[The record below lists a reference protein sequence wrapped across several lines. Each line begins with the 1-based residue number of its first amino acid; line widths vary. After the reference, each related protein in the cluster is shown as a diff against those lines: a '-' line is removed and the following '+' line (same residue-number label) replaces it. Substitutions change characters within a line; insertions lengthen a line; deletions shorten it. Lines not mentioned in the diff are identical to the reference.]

1 MDEAKNAS
9 NTSSTSNT
17 GDIKKQA
24 ATSEPKKD
32 RTVLIVSA
40 IIVAAFVIF
49 GAVAPQTLSDVA
61 GVLFNVFTVDF
72 GWLYLLAVFAMVI
85 FAIAIGL
92 SKYGKIKL
100 GKDDEKPEFSN
111 FKWFAQLFGGG
122 MGIGLVFWAVSEP
135 ISEYMAPPSADPM
148 TQAAAHEAM
157 QTVFFHWGISP
168 WVIFAVAGLALGYFS
183 FRKDRPFL
191 VSSAFE
197 PLLGDKVHGP
207 IGKAIDILAVFATIF
222 GVATSMGLGTMQITG
237 GLNYV
242 YGIESSTLLNCAII
256 AVITA
261 LFTLATLSGLG
272 KAMQIVADVKVYL
285 SIAFMVFIFIF
296 GGSLVI
302 CNFFVTDLG
311 GYLQNFIHKSLWME
325 NGDFVQTWTIFYW
338 AWWIAWAPFCG
349 QFVARVSRGRT
360 IREYIFAVMLLPT
373 GFCVVWLAIYG
384 GAAFNID
391 ALTGGAIQAAVSA
404 DTTNGL
410 FAVLQNLPL
419 FQITA
424 PLAIILIVMCFW
436 GSANSATFVLSMLT
450 DGGNMN
456 PSKPLRM
463 GWGIAQGAVTII
475 CVVVG
480 GEGILKILQTLSI
493 ASAFPYMFVI
503 LIMAF
508 CMVKALKEDPYFKT
522 QAQLADAKKDTN
534 EVAQTA

>member
-1 MDEAKNAS
+1 MANEVKTDV
-9 NTSSTSNT
+9 
-17 GDIKKQA
+17 
-24 ATSEPKKD
+24 EPKKD

-40 IIVAAFVIF
+40 VIVAAFVIF
-49 GAVAPQTLSDVA
+49 GAVAPGALKNVSDV
-61 GVLFNVFTVDF
+61 LFSVFTVDF
-72 GWLYLLAVFAMVI
+72 GWLYLLVVFGMVI
-85 FAIAIGL
+85 FAIGIGL
-92 SKYGKIKL
+92 SKYGQIKL
-100 GKDDEKPEFSN
+100 GHDDEKPEFSN

-122 MGIGLVFWAVSEP
+122 MGIGLVFWSVSET
-135 ISEYMAPPSADPM
+135 ISDYMAPPSADPL
-148 TQAAAHEAM
+148 TQEAAHEAM

-168 WVIFAVAGLALGYFS
+168 WVIFAVAGLALGYFA
-183 FRKDRPFL
+183 FRKDKPFL

-197 PLLGDKVHGP
+197 PMLGEKVHGP

-222 GVATSMGLGTMQITG
+222 GVATSLGLGTIQITG

-242 YGIESSTLLNCAII
+242 YGIESTTVLQCAII
-256 AVITA
+256 AGITA

-302 CNFFVTDLG
+302 CNYFVSDLG
-311 GYLQNFIHKSLWME
+311 GYIQNFIAKSLWME
-325 NGDFVQTWTIFYW
+325 NGDFVQSWTIFYW

-384 GAAFNID
+384 GAALNID
-391 ALTGGAIQAAVSA
+391 GLTGGLIQSAVSA

-410 FAVLQNLPL
+410 FALLQNLPF
-419 FQITA
+419 FQVTA
-424 PLAIILIVMCFW
+424 PLAILLIVVCFW

-450 DGGNMN
+450 DGGNMD

-475 CVVVG
+475 CILVG
-480 GEGILKILQTLSI
+480 GSGILKILQTLSI
-493 ASAFPYMFVI
+493 ASAFPYMFIIV
-503 LIMAF
+503 LTAVCTVM
-508 CMVKALKEDPYFKT
+508 ALKEDPYFKT
-522 QAQLADAKKDTN
+522 QEQLAKGKKEAK
-534 EVAQTA
+534 EAEALEA